1 MKSRQCIRLYTV
13 PIFGV
18 KKVEQGCFENG
29 QSQTTRLCTI
39 FRLFFEKIIWSFGT
53 ILSGLP
59 VFAKFFS
66 RIQKIQWNRS
76 NNTSTTCTATH
87 VLKHSSTIFCTLKSL
102 KSVVGTLMQYL
113 LDGDIFI
120 ICFQCSVLEVL

>member
-53 ILSGLP
+53 ILSGRSKNVGRNCEHKQEARKQLYT
-59 VFAKFFS
+59 
-66 RIQKIQWNRS
+66 RILRGIG
-76 NNTSTTCTATH
+76 AP
-87 VLKHSSTIFCTLKSL
+87 
-102 KSVVGTLMQYL
+102 
-113 LDGDIFI
+113 
-120 ICFQCSVLEVL
+120 LE